1 MKIFG
6 IAGYKNSGKTG
17 LTERLVAEFTARGLR
32 VSTVKH
38 THHRVDLD
46 KPGKDSHRHREAG
59 AQEVL
64 IVSEN
69 RWALLHELREDPEPP
84 LETLLPKLSPVD
96 LVLVEGYKSGPHPRI
111 EAHRAETGK
120 PFLADEDP
128 TILAIASDTPSAC
141 PAGRVVFHL
150 DDTGAI
156 ADFISATL
164 GL

>member
-84 LETLLPKLSPVD
+84 LEALLPKLSPVD

-120 PFLADEDP
+120 PFLADQDP

-141 PAGRVVFHL
+141 PEGWVVFHL

>member
-1 MKIFG
+1 
-6 IAGYKNSGKTG
+6 KNSGKTG

-141 PAGRVVFHL
+141 PKGWVVFHL
-150 DDTGAI
+150 DDTGEI

>member
-17 LTERLVAEFTARGLR
+17 LTERLVAEFTTRGLR

-69 RWALLHELREDPEPP
+69 RWALLHELRETPEPP

-111 EAHRAETGK
+111 EAHRRAVDVRAEVDAVVGDLVD
-120 PFLADEDP
+120 PGQREDLVAAAVGQDRP
-128 TILAIASDTPSAC
+128 IP
-141 PAGRVVFHL
+141 GRKTVQ
-150 DDTGAI
+150 A
-156 ADFISATL
+156 AQ
-164 GL
+164 